1 MDEKILTHILNGNQI
16 FIARDKDDDTLWLFT
31 EQPYL
36 NKETGEWK
44 EAKGS
49 ECMLLDDDDVFTT
62 LNFEDGVLKAKLSI
76 IE

>member
-1 MDEKILTHILNGNQI
+1 MTKKLLTHILNGYPF
-16 FIARDKDDDTLWLFT
+16 FIARDKDETLCLFS

-44 EAKGS
+44 EANGS
-49 ECMLLDDDDVFTT
+49 ECMIIDANVFTS
-62 LNFEDGVLKAKLSI
+62 LNFEDGVLKAKLEI

>member
-1 MDEKILTHILNGNQI
+1 MNEKILTHILNGNQI

-31 EQPYL
+31 EQPYF
-36 NKETGEWK
+36 NKETGEWE

-49 ECMLLDDDDVFTT
+49 ESMLLDDDVFTS
-62 LNFEDGVLKAKLSI
+62 LNFEDGVLKAKLAI

>member
-1 MDEKILTHILNGNQI
+1 MDEKILTHILNGNMV

-31 EQPYL
+31 EQPTL
-36 NKETGEWK
+36 NEETGEWK

-49 ECMLLDDDDVFTT
+49 ESMLLDDDVFTS